1 MRTMFST
8 ATGGNSFISTRPL
21 TLHGDVYV
29 GAGGGLLP
37 RERYASLEIEVRMDL
52 SGWWQNPPTG
62 WTVQDE
68 QVTEVLK
75 LEVNNKDWFEDP
87 EAVTQT
93 VYRRFTLR
101 FCEFTAELGGEDV
114 NPKEK

>member
-1 MRTMFST
+1 
-8 ATGGNSFISTRPL
+8 
-21 TLHGDVYV
+21 
-29 GAGGGLLP
+29 
-37 RERYASLEIEVRMDL
+37 MDL

-114 NPKEK
+114 NPEEK